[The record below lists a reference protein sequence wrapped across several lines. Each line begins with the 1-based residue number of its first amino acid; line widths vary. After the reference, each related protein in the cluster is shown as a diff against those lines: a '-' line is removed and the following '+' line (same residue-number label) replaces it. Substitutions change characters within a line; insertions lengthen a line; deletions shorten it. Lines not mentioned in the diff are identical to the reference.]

1 MASSLIDRDTIT
13 KEVMLFFF
21 CFFEEY
27 QVQVKHL
34 QDQCDKMIMNPI
46 EKGKL
51 KNPDI

>member
-13 KEVMLFFF
+13 KEVMLFFL
-21 CFFEEY
+21 FFEEY